1 MTWTAKKKATSGA
14 KHRHQSYMVLGNISL
29 PFVAMGFRNCPPP
42 AWSFCMANA
51 QLPCFDTWLT
61 AEMAQLCSV
70 KLGVCP
76 AQRAREKKYKDHRQA
91 PEMLE
96 AAARLQAAAAEH
108 KGTTSGVKRDV
119 CMSCTN
125 STASAQWCKRLQ
137 AAKTVPKLIWSASSK
152 PCCCPLSR
160 RSLSSSSI
168 VAQASTL
175 QRRRLALTALL
186 TLVAGRLQVLASD
199 NQPKA
204 MSHRPTV
211 RHTSTAATCGAVDS
225 SRSLWAEHS
234 SSKALCHCCRCP
246 KRRIAKDKISGVI
259 REVRWAKRINCP
271 SSWIWG
277 WLKNGAQQKN
287 DA

>member
-1 MTWTAKKKATSGA
+1 MSMFHGWLLKGDHPKKKRGDWITRKNQGPELEPKKARTQSNGRFHFWRLHDLNCKKIKLYTDASGHCGRQTPPSIA
-14 KHRHQSYMVLGNISL
+14 YMVLGNISL
-29 PFVAMGFRNCPPP
+29 PFLAMGFRNCPPP

-125 STASAQWCKRLQ
+125 STASAQ
-137 AAKTVPKLIWSASSK
+137 
-152 PCCCPLSR
+152 
-160 RSLSSSSI
+160 
-168 VAQASTL
+168 
-175 QRRRLALTALL
+175 
-186 TLVAGRLQVLASD
+186 
-199 NQPKA
+199 
-204 MSHRPTV
+204 
-211 RHTSTAATCGAVDS
+211 
-225 SRSLWAEHS
+225 
-234 SSKALCHCCRCP
+234 
-246 KRRIAKDKISGVI
+246 
-259 REVRWAKRINCP
+259 
-271 SSWIWG
+271 
-277 WLKNGAQQKN
+277 
-287 DA
+287 